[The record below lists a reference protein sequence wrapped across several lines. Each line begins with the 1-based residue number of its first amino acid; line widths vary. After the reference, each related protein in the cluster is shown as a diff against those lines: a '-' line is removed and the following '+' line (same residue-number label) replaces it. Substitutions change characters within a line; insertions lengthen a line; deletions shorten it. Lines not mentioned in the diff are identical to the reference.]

1 MPHTK
6 WNDNGIMYQHL
17 QHILCPAW
25 KENIKRFLKK
35 GLEDFLA
42 VLHSL
47 NWRWVNSVERRKRVS
62 FSESQHRDCSVGPTV
77 SWRPNILSTET
88 AFSHH
93 WWHCTT
99 KHAHSVQS
107 DSFWHLFLPH
117 QQFCLKIFYKV
128 FSTCVDK
135 IDLDLNFCGPKV
147 ENVSFNIVDDRLQQ
161 TNWSSSHQTHRQSFY
176 VQCTLQSIFLL
187 HSLSPYCLYIS

>member
-1 MPHTK
+1 
-6 WNDNGIMYQHL
+6 MYQHL

-35 GLEDFLA
+35 GIEDFLA
-42 VLHSL
+42 VPHSL
-47 NWRWVNSVERRKRVS
+47 NWRWVKSVERRKRVS
-62 FSESQHRDCSVGPTV
+62 FSESQQRDCSVGPTV

-99 KHAHSVQS
+99 KHAHSVQF
-107 DSFWHLFLPH
+107 DSFWHLWISTTSTVLF
-117 QQFCLKIFYKV
+117 KNIYKV

-147 ENVSFNIVDDRLQQ
+147 ENESFDIVDDRLQQ
-161 TNWSSSHQTHRQSFY
+161 TNWSSSHQTHRQSFI
-176 VQCTLQSIFLL
+176 VQCTLQSIFSLL
-187 HSLSPYCLYIS
+187 SVYFVIKLRG

>member
-35 GLEDFLA
+35 AAKIFWL
-42 VLHSL
+42 
-47 NWRWVNSVERRKRVS
+47 
-62 FSESQHRDCSVGPTV
+62 CSTP
-77 SWRPNILSTET
+77 STEDEWKVWKGGKEFPSRRAST
-88 AFSHH
+88 GIALLAPPSPGDQTFFQLRPPSLTIDGTVLQSTHIQYSLIHSDTFS
-93 WWHCTT
+93 TT
-99 KHAHSVQS
+99 STV
-107 DSFWHLFLPH
+107 L
-117 QQFCLKIFYKV
+117 LKDIYKV